1 MNIDRCRTIYQKFI
15 EFDPSRCSTWIQFA
29 EFEQN
34 LSELERTAAIFELGV
49 SQEVLDTPELLWKKY
64 IDFEIEQENRGKVEE
79 LFERLLH
86 LALHSKVFIAY
97 AQYESEM
104 DMDQARAILER
115 GIEEFKLSGESAM
128 RHQLL
133 VALKSL
139 EESIENND
147 ERIEKIRK
155 RQATTSNKVRI
166 NEETGVMEHYI
177 DYEFPD
183 DAVDS
188 VQMRF
193 LKAANKWKQLSQK
206 QEEAP
211 SQEKTGESETKKIKV
226 DEKIDLENVSD
237 FCV

>member
-1 MNIDRCRTIYQKFI
+1 
-15 EFDPSRCSTWIQFA
+15 
-29 EFEQN
+29 
-34 LSELERTAAIFELGV
+34 
-49 SQEVLDTPELLWKKY
+49 
-64 IDFEIEQENRGKVEE
+64 
-79 LFERLLH
+79 
-86 LALHSKVFIAY
+86 
-97 AQYESEM
+97 
-104 DMDQARAILER
+104 
-115 GIEEFKLSGESAM
+115 M

-211 SQEKTGESETKKIKV
+211 SQEQTDGSETKKIKV

-237 FCV
+237 